1 MGGEAMQQPAV
12 HIVDDD
18 QMVRESLEWL
28 LQSVKLPVH
37 LYQDGQNFLD
47 SYRPGMP
54 GCVVLD
60 VRMPGINGMDLHRA
74 LRERDPDVPV
84 IVVTGHADVPM
95 AIRAMKDGAFE
106 FIEKPYND
114 QHMLE
119 RVQAAI
125 AHHRDLWRERE
136 EADALRQRF
145 DELTP
150 REGQVMTAVLRGHAN
165 KRIAADL
172 GISIKTVELHRT
184 HLMNKLGVRTA
195 TELVRLANKA
205 GSEPP

>member
-1 MGGEAMQQPAV
+1 MHEPV
-12 HIVDDD
+12 VYVVDDD

-28 LQSVKLPVH
+28 LQSVKLPVR
-37 LYQDGQNFLD
+37 LYEQGMAFLED
-47 SYRPGMP
+47 YTPGTP

-60 VRMPGINGMDLHRA
+60 VRMPGINGMDLHRM
-74 LRERDPDVPV
+74 LRERDPDIPV
-84 IVVTGHADVPM
+84 IIVTGHADVPM
-95 AIRAMKDGAFE
+95 AIRAMKNSAFD

-125 AHHRDLWRERE
+125 SHHRDVQSQKE
-136 EADALRQRF
+136 ESVLLSERF

-150 REGQVMTAVLRGHAN
+150 RETQVMQAVLRGHAN

-184 HLMNKLGVRTA
+184 HVMSKLGLRTA
-195 TELVRLANKA
+195 TELVRLAIKA
-205 GSEPP
+205 GIETP

>member
-1 MGGEAMQQPAV
+1 MQEPV
-12 HIVDDD
+12 VYIVDDD

-28 LQSVKLPVH
+28 LQSVRLPVQ
-37 LYQDGQNFLD
+37 LYQDGHSFLD
-47 SYRPGMP
+47 AYQPGTP

-60 VRMPGINGMDLHRA
+60 VRMPGINGMDLHRL
-74 LRERDPDVPV
+74 LRERDPDIPV

-106 FIEKPYND
+106 FVEKPYND
-114 QHMLE
+114 QYMLE

-136 EADALRQRF
+136 EESALRLRF
-145 DELTP
+145 EELTP
-150 REGQVMTAVLRGHAN
+150 RERQVMQAVLRGHAN

-184 HLMNKLGVRTA
+184 HLMNKLEVRTA
-195 TELVRLANKA
+195 TELVRLAIKA
-205 GSEPP
+205 GVETP

>member
-1 MGGEAMQQPAV
+1 MQQPTV
-12 HIVDDD
+12 YVVDDD

-28 LQSVKLPVH
+28 LQSVRLPVR
-37 LYQDGQNFLD
+37 LFEEGQAFLD
-47 SYRPGMP
+47 AYQPGTP
-54 GCVVLD
+54 GCVVVD
-60 VRMPGINGMDLHRA
+60 VRMPGINGMDLHRM
-74 LRERDPDVPV
+74 LRDLDPDIPV
-84 IVVTGHADVPM
+84 IIVTGHADVPM
-95 AIRAMKDGAFE
+95 AIRAMKEGAFD

-125 AHHRDLWRERE
+125 AHHQDVWRERE
-136 EADALRQRF
+136 ESGALRQRF

-150 REGQVMTAVLRGHAN
+150 REGQVMQAVLRGHAN

-184 HLMNKLGVRTA
+184 HVMNKLGVRTA
-195 TELVRLANKA
+195 TELVRLAIKA
-205 GSEPP
+205 GIEAP

>member
-1 MGGEAMQQPAV
+1 MHEPAV
-12 HIVDDD
+12 HVVDDD

-37 LYQDGQNFLD
+37 LHADGQGFLD
-47 SYRPGMP
+47 AYEPGQP

-60 VRMPGINGMDLHRA
+60 VRMPGINGMDLHRL
-74 LRERDPDVPV
+74 LRERDPDIPV

-95 AIRAMKDGAFE
+95 AIRAMKEGAFE

-125 AHHRDLWRERE
+125 AHHQDVQRERTQ
-136 EADALRQRF
+136 ASALRQRF
-145 DELTP
+145 HELTP
-150 REGQVMTAVLRGHAN
+150 REGQVMQAVLRGHAN
-165 KRIAADL
+165 KRIAVDL

-184 HLMNKLGVRTA
+184 HLMTKLEVRTA
-195 TELVRLANKA
+195 TELVRLAIKA
-205 GSEPP
+205 GIETP

>member
-1 MGGEAMQQPAV
+1 MIDNPAV
-12 HIVDDD
+12 HVVDDD

-37 LYQDGQNFLD
+37 LHANGQAFLEAFE
-47 SYRPGMP
+47 PGRP

-60 VRMPGINGMDLHRA
+60 VRMPGINGMDLHR
-74 LRERDPDVPV
+74 LIRDLDPDIPV
-84 IVVTGHADVPM
+84 ILVTGHADVPM
-95 AIRAMKDGAFE
+95 AIRAMKEGAFE

-125 AHHRDLWRERE
+125 AHHQDLQRERIE
-136 EADALRQRF
+136 SEGLRQRF
-145 DELTP
+145 GELTP
-150 REGQVMTAVLRGHAN
+150 RENQVMQAVLRAHAN

-184 HLMNKLGVRTA
+184 HLMNKLEVRTA
-195 TELVRLANKA
+195 TELVRLAIKA
-205 GSEPP
+205 GIETP

>member
-1 MGGEAMQQPAV
+1 MQETTV
-12 HIVDDD
+12 YVVDDD

-28 LQSVKLPVH
+28 LQSVKLPVK
-37 LYQDGQNFLD
+37 LYEQGQDFLD
-47 SYRPGMP
+47 HYQPGSP

-60 VRMPGINGMDLHRA
+60 VRMPGINGMDLHRM

-84 IVVTGHADVPM
+84 IIVTGHADVPM
-95 AIRAMKDGAFE
+95 AIRAMKAGAFD

-125 AHHRDLWRERE
+125 AQHQDLWRERE
-136 EADALRQRF
+136 ESVGLRQRF

-150 REGQVMTAVLRGHAN
+150 REDQVMRAVLRGHPN
-165 KRIAADL
+165 KRIAVDL
-172 GISIKTVELHRT
+172 GISIKTVELHRN
-184 HLMNKLGVRTA
+184 HVMSKLGVRTA
-195 TELVRLANKA
+195 TELVRLAIKA
-205 GSEPP
+205 GIETA

>member
-1 MGGEAMQQPAV
+1 MQEPV
-12 HIVDDD
+12 VYIVDDD

-28 LQSVKLPVH
+28 LQSVKLPVQ
-37 LYQDGQNFLD
+37 LYQDGQSFLD
-47 SYRPGMP
+47 AYRAGTP
-54 GCVVLD
+54 GCVVMD
-60 VRMPGINGMDLHRA
+60 VRMPGINGMDLHRL
-74 LRERDPDVPV
+74 LRERDPDIPV

-106 FIEKPYND
+106 FVEKPYND
-114 QHMLE
+114 HYMLE

-136 EADALRQRF
+136 EESALRLRF
-145 DELTP
+145 EDLTP
-150 REGQVMTAVLRGHAN
+150 REGQVMQAVLGGHAN

-195 TELVRLANKA
+195 TELVRLAIKA
-205 GSEPP
+205 GIETP